1 MGLFDFISDIGD
13 AIYDAG
19 YNLSLQPTI
28 WSIEHEVRKLERT
41 GSSNTTAKPKVD
53 TKPEPPKPVVKK
65 TVKQTAQPPK
75 VNNDKVEKKAIS
87 TSKEKTD
94 DEKIKALEK
103 ELAELKKKKKNNEKK
118 ENIERNEEDVVNFS
132 DFKEAKLKNLKSR
145 AAKLITAATDYMS
158 GETKEIALSV
168 NDEEKEIING
178 VASMFDFGK
187 IFEDAKVADLKK
199 YDPKLNDDAI
209 KEKYI
214 VEIDRI
220 LEMKNIKTMMKKINS
235 NKKSVTLDNSDDE
248 IIHPVFFDDS
258 TEREIHDSSAIPMKG
273 KGISNNLFKKLEKAF
288 LPHMGKTYHRY
299 EKEENGFI
307 DMFYAN
313 GSEAGGMIRID
324 PGLVMG
330 KGKLYV
336 LANFSNDICFVDTEH
351 HDIITK
357 ILNNNFYQLTP
368 DEYQVVVDGL
378 FRNTEHYQYYDLSNT
393 SFLSKLSS
401 DEFQKLGKKLTFVSA
416 KLALER
422 TNDVVPRPEIQPRL
436 RLTNWKSVDN
446 FDLISDERVI
456 SPLHN
461 SQQTFGVVELGLK
474 VEVRKDDVI
483 EYKNNK
489 CVSKYHID
497 KYGNM

>member
-1 MGLFDFISDIGD
+1 MGFFGDLLSDVGD

-28 WSIEHEVRKLERT
+28 WSIEHEARKLDGT
-41 GSSNTTAKPKVD
+41 SSSNTTKVKNNSKPQSQ
-53 TKPEPPKPVVKK
+53 KPVAKK
-65 TVKQTAQPPK
+65 VT
-75 VNNDKVEKKAIS
+75 KVENKKAVS
-87 TSKEKTD
+87 TSKEKSD

-103 ELAELKKKKKNNEKK
+103 ELAELKKRRNKEKK
-118 ENIERNEEDVVNFS
+118 ESNVKKDNTKPSYNKKKYKELKGTELVTKVIEYMTIN
-132 DFKEAKLKNLKSR
+132 KSFG
-145 AAKLITAATDYMS
+145 TVS
-158 GETKEIALSV
+158 E
-168 NDEEKEIING
+168 EEKGIING
-178 VASMFDFGK
+178 IASIFNFDK
-187 IFEDAKVADLKK
+187 IFKNVDTVDLRD
-199 YDPKLNDDAI
+199 YDLRFNSNAI
-209 KEKYI
+209 KKNYIFDLEKI
-214 VEIDRI
+214 SEI
-220 LEMKNIKTMMKKINS
+220 KKIDGLMKLIDF
-235 NKKSVTLDNSDDE
+235 NKSSLISVVTKDDKKDDD
-248 IIHPVFFDDS
+248 IIHQVFFDDS
-258 TEREIHDSSAIPMKG
+258 IEREANDSSAIPMKG
-273 KGISNNLFKKLEKAF
+273 KGISNNLFKKLEKTF
-288 LPHMGKTYHRY
+288 LPFMGKTYHRY

-307 DMFYAN
+307 DMFYSN

-330 KGKLYV
+330 KGRLYV

-393 SFLSKLSS
+393 SFLGKLSS
-401 DEFQKLGKKLTFVSA
+401 EEFQKLGKKLTFVSA

-422 TNDVVPRPEIQPRL
+422 TNDAVPRPEIQPRL

-489 CVSKYHID
+489 MISKYHID